1 MSFIK
6 SHFPYGMALLI
17 GAVVFAAQS
26 SSAIGP
32 DDIQSY
38 QAPAEPA
45 GEKNNDQLF
54 PQEPKGAINL
64 RQALSLALMR
74 NHSLR
79 AFAWEIRA
87 REANTL
93 QVGLLPNPTASA
105 LIENAQGTDSY
116 NDYNRAET
124 TLSLSQLI
132 ELGGKRS
139 KRAKVAKFETVLAG
153 WDYKTA
159 RIDTFAEVTKS
170 FIDALTA
177 QEQLALAKK
186 LVQLAQKALNTAT
199 VRVAAGKAPPID
211 QTKAKVEFSI
221 SQIRLR
227 KARAR
232 VTAAY
237 KRLAELWGS
246 ARPVFE
252 KVDGSLDVVGTIPQ
266 VEQLVELIGRNP
278 EIARWDEQL
287 DKYRA
292 AVQLERAGRIPDLT
306 LEGGVRQLRE
316 TQDTA
321 LVMGFSIPIQIFNR
335 NQGALREARFNLTR
349 AREQRQATIS
359 RIRSTL
365 AQSYQELSSG
375 NSAALALRDDVL
387 PGAQLAF
394 DTANVGYREGKFSF
408 LEVLDAQRVLFEV
421 KSEFI
426 DTLSAYHKAVADV
439 ERLIA
444 GGINLSSM
452 NGEK

>member
-6 SHFPYGMALLI
+6 SHFPLYMALLI
-17 GAVVFAAQS
+17 GAALLAAQS

-38 QAPAEPA
+38 QAPDEPS
-45 GEKNNDQLF
+45 GENDKAQVSLE
-54 PQEPKGAINL
+54 EPKGVINL

-87 REANTL
+87 REANAL
-93 QVGLLPNPTASA
+93 QAGLLPNPEASA
-105 LIENAQGTDSY
+105 EIENVQGTYPY
-116 NDYNRAET
+116 NNYNRAET

-132 ELGGKRS
+132 ELGGKRR
-139 KRAKVAKFETVLAG
+139 KRAKVAEFETVLAG
-153 WDYKTA
+153 WDYKTV
-159 RIDTFAEVTKS
+159 RIDTFTAVTKS
-170 FIDALTA
+170 FVSALAA
-177 QEQLALAKK
+177 QEQLALAER
-186 LVQLAQKALNTAT
+186 LVQLAQKAFNTAAE
-199 VRVAAGKAPPID
+199 RVSAGKAPPID
-211 QTKAKVEFSI
+211 ATKAKVELSI
-221 SQIRLR
+221 SQIKLR
-227 KARAR
+227 KAQAW

-246 ARPVFE
+246 DKPAFE
-252 KVDGSLDVVGTIPQ
+252 KVRGRLDAVEAIPPNERLVG
-266 VEQLVELIGRNP
+266 LIERNP

-292 AVQLERAGRIPDLT
+292 AVALARAGRIPDLT
-306 LEGGVRQLRE
+306 LQGGVRRLEE
-316 TQDTA
+316 TEDTA

-335 NQGALREARFNLTR
+335 NQGAMREAHFNLAK

-359 RIRSTL
+359 RIRSAL
-365 AQSYQELSSG
+365 AKSYQELSSG

-387 PGAQLAF
+387 PGAKLAF
-394 DTANVGYREGKFSF
+394 DTANEGYREGKFSF

-444 GGINLSSM
+444 GGINNSSM

>member
-6 SHFPYGMALLI
+6 IHFPHGMALLI
-17 GAVVFAAQS
+17 GAILFAPPGSHAAS
-26 SSAIGP
+26 PG
-32 DDIQSY
+32 DIQSY
-38 QAPAEPA
+38 QAPDEPS
-45 GEKNNDQLF
+45 GEKNNGQAF
-54 PQEPKGAINL
+54 PEEPQGAINL

-74 NHSLR
+74 NHNLR

-87 REANTL
+87 REANAL
-93 QVGLLPNPTASA
+93 QAGLLPNPTASA
-105 LIENAQGTDSY
+105 EIENVQGTDSY
-116 NDYNRAET
+116 NNYDRAET
-124 TLSLSQLI
+124 TLALSQLI

-139 KRAKVAKFETVLAG
+139 KRAKVAKLETALAG
-153 WDYKTA
+153 WDYQTA
-159 RIDTFAEVTKS
+159 RIDTLTAVTKS
-170 FIDALTA
+170 FVEALTS
-177 QEQLALAKK
+177 QEQLALAKG
-186 LVQLAQKALNTAT
+186 LVQLAKKALNTAT
-199 VRVAAGKAPPID
+199 ERVAAGKAPPID
-211 QTKAKVEFSI
+211 ETKAKVEFSI

-227 KARAR
+227 KAHAK

-237 KRLAELWGS
+237 KKLAELWGS
-246 ARPVFE
+246 DRPTFQRVE
-252 KVDGSLDVVGTIPQ
+252 GQLKVVETIPK
-266 VEQLVELIGRNP
+266 VERLVELIKRNP

-292 AVQLERAGRIPDLT
+292 AVQLERAGQVPNLT
-306 LEGGVRQLRE
+306 LLGGVRRLKE
-316 TQDTA
+316 TDDTA

-335 NQGALREARFNLTR
+335 NQGALREARFNLVR
-349 AREQRQATIS
+349 ARERRQATVS
-359 RIRSTL
+359 RIRSML

-394 DTANVGYREGKFSF
+394 DTANEGYREGKFSF

-426 DTLSAYHKAVADV
+426 NTLSAYHKAVADV

-444 GGINLSSM
+444 GGINISSM